1 MLVSSAKVEFLWII
15 FKFRKREEILS
26 SLVYFLCKT
35 WNRHFRPVVVVQW
48 RQSVLTCKIV
58 VLFIKTIAFFM
69 FSLPSLSL
77 DLKIPIK
84 QQRRRR
90 LRKRHLKNEYAL
102 LQTLLRFLD
111 LVQFVN
117 CCNFFWSWILNLRG
131 KKGRSR
137 SCVHV
142 LDNTWN

>member
-1 MLVSSAKVEFLWII
+1 
-15 FKFRKREEILS
+15 
-26 SLVYFLCKT
+26 
-35 WNRHFRPVVVVQW
+35 
-48 RQSVLTCKIV
+48 
-58 VLFIKTIAFFM
+58 M

-117 CCNFFWSWILNLRG
+117 CCHFFLELNIELKG
-131 KKGRSR
+131 KKRKIAFLCSR
-137 SCVHV
+137 PRQHVKLGIFTSQSCSDGKRM
-142 LDNTWN
+142 LKKGLLFRQSKPIPLPFSLTSPSSLLK